1 MLGKLLKYEIKATGR
16 IFLPLYAVL
25 FLFAIITRIFN
36 PGAGFNSEFQAGS
49 GAMQITGGIMMAAYV
64 SIIVAIFV
72 VTVVMMIQR
81 FYKNL
86 LSDEGY
92 LMFTLPVRPWKHIA
106 SKLIVSVL
114 WIVVSGIV
122 TMLSVAVLVST
133 WELWK
138 AIPDAFAKLIEM
150 INQYFGASGYWFGLE
165 MLLLMLTSLVLGILL
180 IYAAIALGHLFTRHR
195 TTFWARRVS
204 GAQHRIAMDY
214 RDRRKNYRGNVS
226 GAFYRFYNRSR
237 GEPLAFMARRFFK
250 SCLWHSLLRDYKLC
264 AFKTSESG
272 INLGIKRPP
281 VYDVYPAAVFQHA
294 FDKERAKH

>member
-195 TTFWARRVS
+195 TLF
-204 GAQHRIAMDY
+204 GL
-214 RDRRKNYRGNVS
+214 
-226 GAFYRFYNRSR
+226 GAFLALNTVSQWIIATVGKII
-237 GEPLAFMARRFFK
+237 GE
-250 SCLWHSLLRDYKLC
+250 
-264 AFKTSESG
+264 T
-272 INLGIKRPP
+272 
-281 VYDVYPAAVFQHA
+281 YPALFTGFTTDLAANHWLLWLGVFSNLVFGTA
-294 FDKERAKH
+294 YFAITNYVLSKRLNLE